1 MRKLVSML
9 LIMLVAFGVVFAT
22 EPGDLEG
29 DASGGTSQDIRTPG
43 IIYLKANVP
52 EGSGIDDD
60 EISEGD
66 DPVPDK
72 NRGLRVLV
80 GIPRNESESFS
91 GYASYTKGDLV
102 GLQNFASPET
112 AKEVTLV
119 PANAGDTE
127 GSVVIYYAA
136 AAKIAE
142 TVRSFTYKVSSQ
154 KGFTLVNGDET
165 VAQIDVDNKVVT
177 SSLDGISAEASQDA
191 VTITGEAGGNHTDY
205 VYMAK
210 TILSWEKSADYAAGD
225 YVAEISIAIDAV

>member
-9 LIMLVAFGVVFAT
+9 LIMLVAFGVVFAA

-29 DASGGTSQDIRTPG
+29 DTSKDIHTPG
-43 IIYLKANVP
+43 KIYLKANVP

-60 EISEGD
+60 EISGGD

-80 GIPRNESESFS
+80 GIPRNESDSFS
-91 GYASYTKGDLV
+91 GYDSYTKGDLV

-119 PANAGDTE
+119 PENAGDTE

-136 AAKIAE
+136 AAKMAGTQASIKY
-142 TVRSFTYKVSSQ
+142 TVTTN
-154 KGFTLVNGDET
+154 GFKSGENT
-165 VAQIDVDNKVVT
+165 VDIDVTNK
-177 SSLDGISAEASQDA
+177 AFPASQE
-191 VTITGEAGGNHTDY
+191 ITAIKADDTDGVEVIGVANGNHTDY
-205 VYMAK
+205 VYVA
-210 TILSWEKSADYAAGD
+210 TTTLSWDKSADYAAGD
-225 YVAEISIAIDAV
+225 YVAEIGIAIDAV

>member
-9 LIMLVAFGVVFAT
+9 LIMLVAFGVVFAET
-22 EPGDLEG
+22 GDLEG
-29 DASGGTSQDIRTPG
+29 DASGGTSQGIRNPNK
-43 IIYLKANVP
+43 IYLKANVP

-60 EISEGD
+60 EISGGD

-136 AAKIAE
+136 AAKMAGTQASIKY
-142 TVRSFTYKVSSQ
+142 TVTTN
-154 KGFTLVNGDET
+154 GFKSGTNT
-165 VAQIDVDNKVVT
+165 VPIVVDNNAFPA
-177 SSLDGISAEASQDA
+177 SSE
-191 VTITGEAGGNHTDY
+191 ITAIKADDTNGGVEVIGVANGNHTDY
-205 VYMAK
+205 VYVAK
-210 TILSWEKSADYAAGD
+210 TTLSWKKSADHAAGD
-225 YVAEISIAIDAV
+225 YVAEIGIAIETV

>member
-136 AAKIAE
+136 AAKMAE
-142 TVRSFTYKVSSQ
+142 EPASITYKVTTN
-154 KGFTLVNGDET
+154 GFKSGGNT
-165 VAQIDVDNKVVT
+165 VRIDVANYAFPA
-177 SSLDGISAEASQDA
+177 SSVITAIKAEADDTNGVEVIGVA
-191 VTITGEAGGNHTDY
+191 NGNHTDY
-205 VYMAK
+205 VYVA
-210 TILSWEKSADYAAGD
+210 TTTLSWEKSADYAAGD
-225 YVAEISIAIDAV
+225 YVAEIGIEINAV

>member
-9 LIMLVAFGVVFAT
+9 LIMLVAFGVVFAA
-22 EPGDLEG
+22 EPTDP
-29 DASGGTSQDIRTPG
+29 DKNTPSA
-43 IIYLKANVP
+43 IYLKANVP

-60 EISEGD
+60 EISGGD

-102 GLQNFASPET
+102 GLQNFASQET

-119 PANAGDTE
+119 PENAGDTE

-136 AAKIAE
+136 AAKMAE
-142 TVRSFTYKVSSQ
+142 TQASIKYTVTTN
-154 KGFTLVNGDET
+154 GFKSGENT
-165 VAQIDVDNKVVT
+165 VDIDVVNNAFASKEITAIEADDTDGVT
-177 SSLDGISAEASQDA
+177 
-191 VTITGEAGGNHTDY
+191 VTGVANGNHTDY
-205 VYMAK
+205 VYVAK
-210 TILSWEKSADYAAGD
+210 TTLSWEKSADYAAGD
-225 YVAEISIAIDAV
+225 YVAEIGIEINAV

>member
-9 LIMLVAFGVVFAT
+9 LIMLVAFGVVFAA

-29 DASGGTSQDIRTPG
+29 DTSGGTSQDIHTPKQ
-43 IIYLKANVP
+43 IYLKANVP

-60 EISEGD
+60 EISGGD

-102 GLQNFASPET
+102 GLQNFASQET

-119 PANAGDTE
+119 PENAGDTE

-136 AAKIAE
+136 AAKMAE
-142 TVRSFTYKVSSQ
+142 TQASIKYTVTTN
-154 KGFTLVNGDET
+154 GFKSGENT
-165 VAQIDVDNKVVT
+165 VDIDVVNNAFASKEITAIEADDTDGVT
-177 SSLDGISAEASQDA
+177 
-191 VTITGEAGGNHTDY
+191 VTGVANGNHTDY
-205 VYMAK
+205 VYVAK
-210 TILSWEKSADYAAGD
+210 TTLSWEKSADYAAGD
-225 YVAEISIAIDAV
+225 YVAEIGIEINAV

>member
-9 LIMLVAFGVVFAT
+9 LIMLVAFGAVFAA
-22 EPGDLEG
+22 EPGDLGG
-29 DASGGTSQDIRTPG
+29 DTSGGTSQDIHTPNK
-43 IIYLKANVP
+43 IYLKANVP

-60 EISEGD
+60 EISGGD

-80 GIPRNESESFS
+80 GIPRNESESFN

-136 AAKIAE
+136 AAKMAE
-142 TVRSFTYKVSSQ
+142 TQASIKYKVTTN
-154 KGFTLVNGDET
+154 GFKSGGNT
-165 VAQIDVDNKVVT
+165 VHIDVANYAFPD
-177 SSLDGISAEASQDA
+177 SSVITAIKAEADDTNGVEVIGVA
-191 VTITGEAGGNHTDY
+191 NGNHTDY
-205 VYMAK
+205 VYVA
-210 TILSWEKSADYAAGD
+210 TTTLSWEKSADYAAGD
-225 YVAEISIAIDAV
+225 YVAEIGIEINAV

>member
-9 LIMLVAFGVVFAT
+9 LIMLVAFGVVFAA
-22 EPGDLEG
+22 EPGDLEV
-29 DASGGTSQDIRTPG
+29 
-43 IIYLKANVP
+43 YLKANVP

-60 EISEGD
+60 EISGGD

-102 GLQNFASPET
+102 GLQNFASQET

-119 PANAGDTE
+119 PENAGDTE

-136 AAKIAE
+136 AAKMAE
-142 TVRSFTYKVSSQ
+142 TQASIKYTVTTN
-154 KGFTLVNGDET
+154 GFKSGENT
-165 VAQIDVDNKVVT
+165 VDIDVVNNAFASKEITAIEADDTDGVT
-177 SSLDGISAEASQDA
+177 
-191 VTITGEAGGNHTDY
+191 VTGVANGNHTDY
-205 VYMAK
+205 VYVAK
-210 TILSWEKSADYAAGD
+210 TTLSWEKSADYAAGD
-225 YVAEISIAIDAV
+225 YVAEIGIEINAV

>member
-9 LIMLVAFGVVFAT
+9 LIMLVAFGVVFAA

-29 DASGGTSQDIRTPG
+29 DTSKDIRTPG
-43 IIYLKANVP
+43 KIYLKANVP

-60 EISEGD
+60 EISGGD

-102 GLQNFASPET
+102 GLQNFASKET

-119 PANAGDTE
+119 PENAGDTE

-136 AAKIAE
+136 AAKMAGTQASIKY
-142 TVRSFTYKVSSQ
+142 TVTTN
-154 KGFTLVNGDET
+154 GFKSGENT
-165 VAQIDVDNKVVT
+165 VDIDVANNAFPA
-177 SSLDGISAEASQDA
+177 SSEITAIKADDTDGVEVIGVAN
-191 VTITGEAGGNHTDY
+191 GNHTDY
-205 VYMAK
+205 VYVA
-210 TILSWEKSADYAAGD
+210 TTTLSWDKSADYAAGD
-225 YVAEISIAIDAV
+225 YVAEIGIAIDAV

>member
-9 LIMLVAFGVVFAT
+9 LIMLVAFGVVFAA

-29 DASGGTSQDIRTPG
+29 DASGGTSQGIRTPKK
-43 IIYLKANVP
+43 IYLKANVP

-60 EISEGD
+60 EISGGD

-91 GYASYTKGDLV
+91 GYDSYTKGDLV
-102 GLQNFASPET
+102 GLQNFASQET

-136 AAKIAE
+136 AAKMAGTQASIKYTVTTNGFKSGE
-142 TVRSFTYKVSSQ
+142 TTVR
-154 KGFTLVNGDET
+154 
-165 VAQIDVDNKVVT
+165 IDVDNNAFPA
-177 SSLDGISAEASQDA
+177 SSE
-191 VTITGEAGGNHTDY
+191 ITAIKADDTNGGVEVIGVANGNHTDY
-205 VYMAK
+205 VYVAK
-210 TILSWEKSADYAAGD
+210 TTLSWEKSADHAAGD
-225 YVAEISIAIDAV
+225 YVAEIGIGITAV

>member
-9 LIMLVAFGVVFAT
+9 LIMLVAFGVVFAA

-29 DASGGTSQDIRTPG
+29 DTSGGTSQDIHTPG
-43 IIYLKANVP
+43 EIYLKANVP

-60 EISEGD
+60 EISGGD

-102 GLQNFASPET
+102 GLQNFVSQET

-119 PANAGDTE
+119 PENAGDTE

-136 AAKIAE
+136 AAKMAE
-142 TVRSFTYKVSSQ
+142 TQASIKYTVTTN
-154 KGFTLVNGDET
+154 GFKSGENT
-165 VAQIDVDNKVVT
+165 VDIDVVNNAFASKEITAIEADDTDGVT
-177 SSLDGISAEASQDA
+177 
-191 VTITGEAGGNHTDY
+191 VTGVANGNHTDY
-205 VYMAK
+205 VYVAK
-210 TILSWEKSADYAAGD
+210 TTLSWEKSADYAAGD
-225 YVAEISIAIDAV
+225 YVAEIGIEINAV

>member
-9 LIMLVAFGVVFAT
+9 LIMLVAFGVVFAA

-29 DASGGTSQDIRTPG
+29 GTSGGTSQDIHTPDK
-43 IIYLKANVP
+43 IYLKANVP

-60 EISEGD
+60 EISGGD

-91 GYASYTKGDLV
+91 GYASYTKGDLA
-102 GLQNFASPET
+102 GLQNFASQET

-136 AAKIAE
+136 AAKMAGTQASIKY
-142 TVRSFTYKVSSQ
+142 TVTTN
-154 KGFTLVNGDET
+154 GFKSGENT
-165 VAQIDVDNKVVT
+165 VDIDVVNNAFASKEITAIEADDTDGVT
-177 SSLDGISAEASQDA
+177 
-191 VTITGEAGGNHTDY
+191 VTGVANGNHTDY
-205 VYMAK
+205 VYVAK
-210 TILSWEKSADYAAGD
+210 TTLSWEKSADYAAGD
-225 YVAEISIAIDAV
+225 YVAEIGIEINAV

>member
-22 EPGDLEG
+22 EPEEPEG
-29 DASGGTSQDIRTPG
+29 DISGGASMDRSTPDH
-43 IIYLKANVP
+43 IYLKAKVP

-60 EISEGD
+60 LTGGE
-66 DPVPDK
+66 DPDPDK
-72 NRGLRVLV
+72 NGGLYVLV
-80 GIPRNESESFS
+80 GIPRDESKSFGS
-91 GYASYTKGDLV
+91 NDTYTKGDLV
-102 GLQNFASPET
+102 GLQNFALKET

-119 PANAGDTE
+119 PENAGDTE

>member
-1 MRKLVSML
+1 MKKLVSML
-9 LIMLVAFGVVFAT
+9 LIMLVAFGVVFAA

-29 DASGGTSQDIRTPG
+29 DTSGGTSKGIPTPDK
-43 IIYLKANVP
+43 IYLKANVP

-60 EISEGD
+60 EISGGD

-102 GLQNFASPET
+102 GLQNFASQET

-119 PANAGDTE
+119 PENAGDTE

-136 AAKIAE
+136 AAKMAGTQASIRY
-142 TVRSFTYKVSSQ
+142 TVTTN
-154 KGFTLVNGDET
+154 GFKSGENTVN
-165 VAQIDVDNKVVT
+165 IDVANNAFPA
-177 SSLDGISAEASQDA
+177 SSE
-191 VTITGEAGGNHTDY
+191 ITAIKANDTNGVEVIGVANGNHTDY
-205 VYMAK
+205 VYVA
-210 TILSWEKSADYAAGD
+210 TTTLSWDKRADYAAGD
-225 YVAEISIAIDAV
+225 YVAEIGIAIDAV